1 MYMEKCE
8 TALHG
13 KLTVDLHYIHMC
25 VHSALCIAEST
36 VPNGSL
42 KRKDSRRCQQG
53 SAGCGIRMS
62 ERFVSIYRNRP
73 KRIVNS
79 PAFRSNH
86 SSGTKI
92 TKPDRLSRS
101 FAVRARGRPE
111 PNHVKQ
117 RVEQPESEPPAE
129 PAGRREVSWQSK
141 VYFRSQS
148 IVVNHLSRMD
158 LVETRET
165 RPYLR

>member
-1 MYMEKCE
+1 MATISVPSCAQSICRAYIAMYMEKCE

-86 SSGTKI
+86 PPAPRS
-92 TKPDRLSRS
+92 LSPIACLDHLQFERE
-101 FAVRARGRPE
+101 AVPNRTMSNNASNNQS
-111 PNHVKQ
+111 PNH
-117 RVEQPESEPPAE
+117 QPNQPA
-129 PAGRREVSWQSK
+129 
-141 VYFRSQS
+141 
-148 IVVNHLSRMD
+148 VVR
-158 LVETRET
+158 
-165 RPYLR
+165 